1 MCILSKMIHI
11 AKHTHQTQRTP
22 HRKIHQ
28 PKMLSESKIDSHEF
42 ITLTSEKRINP
53 THKEHDQQT
62 RKKKKQKHAHTEFNV
77 CFVFD
82 SSTKIVQS
90 HAYLE

>member
-62 RKKKKQKHAHTEFNV
+62 RKKKKNKNMHTPNLMCVLFLILPQK
-77 CFVFD
+77 
-82 SSTKIVQS
+82 SSNRTHI
-90 HAYLE
+90 